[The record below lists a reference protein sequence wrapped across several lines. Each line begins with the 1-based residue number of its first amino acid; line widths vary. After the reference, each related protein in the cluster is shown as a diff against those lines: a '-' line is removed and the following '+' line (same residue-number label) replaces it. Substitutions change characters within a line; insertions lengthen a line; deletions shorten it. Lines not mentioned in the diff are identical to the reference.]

1 MIENNRLNLLVIDGN
16 QLYAERI
23 VELLSSYYDN
33 VNLGFLDDKKEFI
46 KLLRRKWDVL
56 VYGRA
61 YDMKLTDV
69 VSLVQ
74 EHNIDLPIIG
84 LLSDETAATGRN
96 LEGLPKVIDSTLIK
110 AINPDQETQ
119 IILSIILQHQAVRTR
134 RKMRE
139 LHDIVDEAEQR
150 ANILIKNSKS
160 AVAYID
166 EGIHIFANQ
175 PYLEMFGFNSLD
187 DLMGVPVIDLISG
200 GDDVKG
206 FKQFLRRFTKGNRD
220 NVEFEFESKRQDDST
235 FEAKLQLA
243 SATYEGQPVVQVI
256 IQQNNTGSGDAAEIA
271 KKLAEV
277 ERLDSLTGLENRLG
291 FMEKLSKVC
300 KEVKSSKVQAGLM
313 YIRLD
318 SLGKINSSL
327 GLQGVDTTIKQ
338 VAHSLDEYF
347 EEDYVSRFSD
357 SIFTVIVHETD
368 DKLLQ
373 ELALDIQQRVDNM
386 LIEVGKRTADTTL
399 SIGMTLID
407 ENSPEA
413 ESVLERAVEA
423 YNQVMAKTDNQGN
436 GCHLYDPSQYVSS
449 DNDALVE
456 YLKAS
461 LNNNNFCLSY
471 QPIYDIDTDS
481 SATFEVYLSLKL
493 SDGDI
498 MHPNEFVPVAQANH
512 LLNKIDRWLLVN
524 ACKQLNQVRTKHPEA
539 GIIIRLSAE
548 TLIDEQLPKIAG
560 QLIKALGGDPTAL
573 TLQFTEPDVV
583 TYLTMAKKQ
592 FAALSALKC
601 RVSIQDFGSSA
612 KALEV
617 IEFVKPDIARLANSY
632 VSDLSNPDDLET
644 VKTLINNAKGQGVDV
659 LMPYIEE
666 ASTMSVAWSVGAR
679 YLQGN
684 YLEPPTEEMTFG
696 E

>member
-1 MIENNRLNLLVIDGN
+1 MISNNSLNLLVIDGN

-23 VELLSSYYDN
+23 VELLSSYYDD

-84 LLSDETAATGRN
+84 LLSDETASTGRN
-96 LEGLPKVIDSTLIK
+96 QEGLPKVIDSTLIK

-119 IILSIILQHQAVRTR
+119 LILSIILQQQGIATR

-139 LHDIVDEAEQR
+139 LRHIIDEAEQR

-175 PYLEMFGFNSLD
+175 PYLEMFGYHSMD
-187 DLMGVPVIDLISG
+187 DLMGVPVIDLIAG
-200 GDDVKG
+200 GENIKE

-220 NVEFEFESKRQDDST
+220 NVEFEFESKRHDDST

-243 SATYEGQPVVQVI
+243 SATYEGLPVTQVI
-256 IQQNNTGSGDAAEIA
+256 IQQNNAGGDAVAIA
-271 KKLAEV
+271 KKLAQV
-277 ERLDSLTGLENRLG
+277 ERMDTLTGLDNRLG
-291 FMEKLSKVC
+291 FTEKLTKVRE
-300 KEVKSSKVQAGLM
+300 EVKSSKIDAGLM

-318 SLGKINSSL
+318 SLGKINNSL

-338 VAHSLDEYF
+338 VANSLSEYF
-347 EEDYVSRFSD
+347 VDDYVSRFSD
-357 SIFTVIVHETD
+357 SIFTVIVQDTD
-368 DKLLQ
+368 DKQLQ
-373 ELALDIQQRVDNM
+373 TLASEIQQRVDGM

-399 SIGMTLID
+399 SIGMVLID
-407 ENSPEA
+407 ENCPET
-413 ESVLERAVEA
+413 EVIIERAVEA
-423 YNQVMAKTDNQGN
+423 FNQVMIKTDNQGN
-436 GCHLYDPSQYVSS
+436 DYHLYDPSQYVSS
-449 DNDALVE
+449 DNDALAE
-456 YLKAS
+456 YLISA
-461 LNNNNFCLSY
+461 LTNNNFLLSY
-471 QPIYDIDTDS
+471 QPIYDIETDS
-481 SATFEVYLSLKL
+481 SSTFEVYLSLKL
-493 SDGDI
+493 ADGDA
-498 MHPNEFVPVAQANH
+498 MQPSEFIPVAKANN

-524 ACKQLNQVRTKHPEA
+524 SCKQLSQVRASHPEA
-539 GIIIRLSAE
+539 GIIVRLSSE
-548 TLIDEQLPKIAG
+548 TLIDDQLPKIAG

-573 TLQFTEPDVV
+573 TLQFSEPDV
-583 TYLTMAKKQ
+583 TNYLTIAKKQ
-592 FAALSALKC
+592 FKALAELRC
-601 RVSIQDFGSSA
+601 RVCIQDFGSTA

-617 IEFVKPDIARLANSY
+617 AEFVKPDVARLANSY
-632 VSDLSNPDDLET
+632 VTDLGNSDNLET
-644 VKTLINNAKGQGVDV
+644 IKTLIHNANGQGVNV
-659 LMPYIEE
+659 LMPYIED

-684 YLEPPTEEMTFG
+684 YLQPPAEEMTFG

>member
-1 MIENNRLNLLVIDGN
+1 MINNNSLNLLVIDGN

-23 VELLSSYYDN
+23 VELLSSYYDD

-84 LLSDETAATGRN
+84 LLSDETASTGRN
-96 LEGLPKVIDSTLIK
+96 QEGLPKVIDSTLIK

-119 IILSIILQHQAVRTR
+119 LILSIILQQQGVATR

-139 LHDIVDEAEQR
+139 LRHIIDEAEQR

-175 PYLEMFGFNSLD
+175 PYLEMFGYHSMD
-187 DLMGVPVIDLISG
+187 ELMGVPVIDLISG
-200 GDDVKG
+200 GENIKE

-220 NVEFEFESKRQDDST
+220 NVEFEFESKRHDDST

-243 SATYEGQPVVQVI
+243 SATYEGLPVIQVI
-256 IQQNNTGSGDAAEIA
+256 IQQNNAGGDAAAIA
-271 KKLAEV
+271 KKLAQV
-277 ERLDSLTGLENRLG
+277 ERMDTLTGLDNRLG
-291 FMEKLSKVC
+291 FTEKLTKVRE
-300 KEVKSSKVQAGLM
+300 EVKSSKIEAGLM

-338 VAHSLDEYF
+338 VANSLSEYF
-347 EEDYVSRFSD
+347 VDDYVSRFSD
-357 SIFTVIVHETD
+357 SIFTVIVQDTD
-368 DKLLQ
+368 DKQLQ
-373 ELALDIQQRVDNM
+373 TLASEIQQRVDGM

-399 SIGMTLID
+399 SIGMVLID
-407 ENSPEA
+407 ENCPET
-413 ESVLERAVEA
+413 EVIIERAVEA
-423 YNQVMAKTDNQGN
+423 FNQVMIKTDNQGN
-436 GCHLYDPSQYVSS
+436 ACHLYDPSQYVSS
-449 DNDALVE
+449 DNDALAE
-456 YLKAS
+456 YLVSS
-461 LNNNNFCLSY
+461 LTNNNFCLSY
-471 QPIYDIDTDS
+471 QPIYDIETDS
-481 SATFEVYLSLKL
+481 SSTFEVYLSLKL
-493 SDGDI
+493 ADGDA
-498 MHPNEFVPVAQANH
+498 MQPSEFIPVAQANN

-524 ACKQLNQVRTKHPEA
+524 SCKQLSQVRANHPEA
-539 GIIIRLSAE
+539 GIIVRLSSE

-573 TLQFTEPDVV
+573 TLQFSEPDVAN
-583 TYLTMAKKQ
+583 YLTVAKKQ
-592 FAALSALKC
+592 FKALAELRC
-601 RVSIQDFGSSA
+601 RVCVQDFGSTA

-617 IEFVKPDIARLANSY
+617 AEFVKPDVARLAHGY
-632 VSDLSNPDDLET
+632 VTDLGNADNLET
-644 VKTLINNAKGQGVDV
+644 IKTLIHNANEQGVNV
-659 LMPYIEE
+659 LMPYIED

-684 YLEPPTEEMTFG
+684 YLQPPTEEMTFG